1 MAILKQ
7 HTQQRNGFTLVEML
21 VVLAIITII
30 TTVTLLSQ
38 TSFNRSVLL
47 VDTAHTVALSIREAQ
62 FFGLSTRIFSGVS
75 NAGYGINFSEDTPN
89 RYTLFADIYPNAPGD
104 DLGGDCPGH
113 PSDGSPDER
122 PGNCLYDI
130 SHNEKSIDYT
140 LAGNFTIASVCGKT
154 SVIDSQCLGADFDTV
169 DVVFLRPNTETVI
182 IGKRGAQNTTLQDAC
197 IVIRAPSAGTFEK
210 MIYVS
215 KVGQVAV
222 VNECP

>member
-1 MAILKQ
+1 MAILKRKMN
-7 HTQQRNGFTLVEML
+7 TVRGFTLVEML
-21 VVLAIITII
+21 VVLAIITIV
-30 TTVTLLSQ
+30 TTVTLLSS

-62 FFGLSTRIFSGVS
+62 FFGLSTRVFSGVA
-75 NAGYGINFSEDTPN
+75 NAGYGIHFDEDTPSM
-89 RYTLFADIYPNAPGD
+89 YTLFADIYPAVPGD

-113 PSDGSPDER
+113 PTDESPDQR

-130 SHNEKSIDYT
+130 SNNEKSIDYT
-140 LAGNFTIASVCGKT
+140 LAGNFTIADVCGKT
-154 SVIDSQCLGADFDTV
+154 NAIDSQCLGDDFDTI
-169 DVVFLRPNTETVI
+169 DLVFLRPNTQTI
-182 IGKRGAQNTTLQDAC
+182 IVGTRGSQHTSLQDVC
-197 IVIRAPSAGTFEK
+197 IIVRAPSAGTFEK

>member
-1 MAILKQ
+1 MMKTTQKQ
-7 HTQQRNGFTLVEML
+7 KGFTLVEML

-30 TTVTLLSQ
+30 TSVTLLSQ

-62 FFGLSTRIFSGVS
+62 FFGLSTRVFSGVA
-75 NAGYGINFSEDTPN
+75 NAGYGIHFDEGLPN
-89 RYTLFADIYPNAPGD
+89 KYTLFADIYPEIPGD
-104 DLGGDCPGH
+104 DLNGKCPGH
-113 PSDGSPDER
+113 PTEDNPDRR

-140 LAGNFTIASVCGKT
+140 LAGNFTIASVCGRVGT
-154 SVIDSQCLGADFDTV
+154 GNTQCLGDQFETV
-169 DVVFLRPNTETVI
+169 DIVFLRPNTETII
-182 IGKRGAQNTTLQDAC
+182 IGTRDSVHTALQDAC
-197 IVIRAPSAGTFEK
+197 IIVRAPSAGTFEK